1 MKQRLLVENP
11 FADPVVEVEP
21 ASPIA
26 YTLSVEEISRYED
39 NRDRD
44 KGFVSRDE
52 SGALLKIRNKRGD
65 QRIDQ
70 V

>member
-1 MKQRLLVENP
+1 M
-11 FADPVVEVEP
+11 
-21 ASPIA
+21 
-26 YTLSVEEISRYED
+26 ISRYED

-52 SGALLKIRNKRGD
+52 SRALLKIRNKRGD